1 MSKPI
6 VVPAA
11 GGYPQGHGLGYD
23 GRAKEIFGIALT
35 NGLLTLA
42 TLGVY
47 RFWGK
52 TRLRRYF
59 WGHVSFLGDRLEYT
73 GRAMELC
80 LGFVVVVLVLAP
92 LIGASVAFNLIFPEN
107 LELIAAKEGLQV
119 LVIYFLVYYAIFRA
133 RRYRLSRTQWRGIR
147 CGQTGSAAKYAWL
160 AIGTSILMV
169 LTFGLAF
176 PYYRMVLKRYEL
188 RNTWFGDRSL
198 RFEGRARDLFW
209 QWLVALVLFVP
220 SLGTSYIWYQVVEFR
235 YVALKTQYRSLR
247 FRSELRT
254 LQVLLIYLIYGA
266 VALITMAIMAFVVYS
281 FVPQDMILGTTTTS
295 GSTSGFFL
303 ETVSSLILVGAL
315 VVVAVWLNILR
326 MVLFMHPFFRVVCKS
341 TTIFG
346 DEDYAAI
353 AQSQQAAPARGEG
366 LADALD
372 VGAI

>member
-1 MSKPI
+1 MSEPI

-23 GRAKEIFGIALT
+23 GRAGEIFGIALT
-35 NGLLTLA
+35 NGLLTLV

-59 WGHVSFLGDRLEYT
+59 WGHVSFLGDRLEYA
-73 GRAMELC
+73 GRAMELF
-80 LGFVVVVLVLAP
+80 LGFAVVVLVLAP
-92 LIGASVAFNLIFPEN
+92 LIGASYAINLIFPESF
-107 LELIAAKEGLQV
+107 ELIAAKEGLQV

-147 CGQTGSAAKYAWL
+147 CGQTGSAAIYAWL
-160 AIGTSILMV
+160 AIWTSILMV
-169 LTFGLAF
+169 FSFGLAF
-176 PYYRMVLKRYEL
+176 PYYRMVLKRYEV

-198 RFEGRARDLFW
+198 QFDGRARDLFW
-209 QWLVALVLFVP
+209 QWLVALVLFAP
-220 SLGTSYIWYQVVEFR
+220 SLGTSYVWYQVVEFR
-235 YVALKTQYRSLR
+235 YVALKTRYRSLR

-254 LQVLLIYLIYGA
+254 IQVVLIYLMYGA
-266 VALITMAIMAFVVYS
+266 VALVSIAIGIIVVYS
-281 FVPQDMILGTTTTS
+281 FAPQDMVMGIATTTE
-295 GSTSGFFL
+295 STSGIVL
-303 ETVSSLILVGAL
+303 ETIPKLVVVGAL

-326 MVLFMHPFFRVVCKS
+326 MVLFMHPFFRVVCN
-341 TTIFG
+341 TMTIFG